1 MRVIVKATSKGQIT
15 LPSKWRKGFET
26 DRYLLK
32 EQDGSLVITPF
43 EVDALEEQGWETIF
57 DATRD
62 NDGKGVP
69 ISKFIKA
76 LKESI

>member
-26 DRYLLK
+26 DRYFLK
-32 EQDGSLVITPF
+32 EQDGSLLITPF

-62 NDGKGVP
+62 NNGRGVP

-76 LKESI
+76 LKKSF